1 MADRD
6 AHAMVVVSKTGK
18 FRFRYT
24 GPPETNYKYYP
35 TDIATDKKGL
45 ILTADYV
52 NTCIHALG
60 MDGNLLRIFECKE
73 QPCSICM
80 DSKNNLCVAELIS
93 HNKVKK
99 MQYYNQ
105 IKKKSS
111 VKKCLKES
119 KT

>member
-1 MADRD
+1 MLWLWFPRQA
-6 AHAMVVVSKTGK
+6 

-35 TDIATDKKGL
+35 TDIATDRKGL

-52 NTCIHALG
+52 NTCIHALD

-73 QPCSICM
+73 QPCSICV
-80 DSKNNLCVAELIS
+80 DSKNNLCVAEFNS

-105 IKKKSS
+105 I
-111 VKKCLKES
+111 
-119 KT
+119 